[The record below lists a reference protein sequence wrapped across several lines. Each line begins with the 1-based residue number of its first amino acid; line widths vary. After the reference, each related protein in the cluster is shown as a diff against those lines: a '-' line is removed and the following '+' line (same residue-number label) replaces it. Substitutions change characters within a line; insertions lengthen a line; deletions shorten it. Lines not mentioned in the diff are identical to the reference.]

1 MTTQQSVAVAGA
13 PTVRRNTGFWA
24 AYAQCV
30 RALVYVF
37 VGVSA
42 LAIVGMMVVTC
53 LEVILR
59 RFFGVS
65 ITGVV
70 DIVRICAA
78 LAMAGALPYTTA
90 CKGHVAI
97 EFFFQ
102 KLGRS
107 ARAVVDAITR
117 ICVIVMFAF
126 LAAQCA
132 NYGSSMWATN
142 QGTTTLQWPEFWVA
156 YVVAASCAL
165 VCLVKVYH
173 LFHPGKELI
182 KP

>member
-1 MTTQQSVAVAGA
+1 MTTQQPGAVMAGA
-13 PTVRRNTGFWA
+13 PTVRRNTSFWA

-37 VGVSA
+37 VGMSA

-59 RFFGVS
+59 IFGVS

-102 KLGRS
+102 KLGRP
-107 ARAVVDAITR
+107 ARAVVDAVTR
-117 ICVIVMFAF
+117 ICVIVMFGF
-126 LAAQCA
+126 LTAQCVK
-132 NYGSSMWATN
+132 YGSSMWATN

-156 YVVAASCAL
+156 YVVAASCGL
-165 VCLVKVYH
+165 VCLVKAYH

>member
-1 MTTQQSVAVAGA
+1 MTTQQAVAVISKT
-13 PTVRRNTGFWA
+13 PTARPRTGFWRL
-24 AYAQCV
+24 YARCV

-42 LAIVGMMVVTC
+42 LAIVVMMAITC
-53 LEVILR
+53 LDVILR
-59 RFFGVS
+59 SFGKP

-102 KLGRS
+102 KLGRRG
-107 ARAVVDAITR
+107 RAIVDAFNR
-117 ICVIVMFAF
+117 ICVIVLFGF
-126 LAAQCA
+126 LAMQCMK
-132 NYGSSMWATN
+132 YGSTMYATN

-156 YVVAASCAL
+156 YVVAASCGL

-173 LFHPGKELI
+173 LFHPGRELI